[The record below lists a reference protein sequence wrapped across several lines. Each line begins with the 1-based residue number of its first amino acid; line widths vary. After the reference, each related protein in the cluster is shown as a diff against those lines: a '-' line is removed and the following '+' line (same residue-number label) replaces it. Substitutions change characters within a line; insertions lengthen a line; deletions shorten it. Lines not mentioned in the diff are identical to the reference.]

1 MRKLLLLVVL
11 CIIGG
16 ASFTYAQSTLLTVP
30 PLNGGN
36 GSGGTTFNLDVTNP
50 IIIQEIE
57 AALQS
62 SNQDIEIWYST
73 TPIAGP
79 PNITAANGWTLLQTT
94 NITGLSAGLTPVLSS
109 IPLTTPLVLTPG
121 SYAFYVGCSSCSVVY
136 TTWNSSN
143 QDTFTDGNIT
153 IYTGQNIGY
162 GGSVPSP
169 TFHPRQFNGGIT
181 YIPASTAPNDA
192 GISAIIE
199 PTVYCAGDLVDLT
212 VNVRNYGTAQLDSCF
227 IVWNAGSISD
237 SGWFDVNL
245 DTFSGVGPTDTNLVL
260 GNYVMPPGLVNIEVY
275 SRFPNGL
282 PDTVNT
288 NDTATKASSPALNG
302 VFTIDPLGAGPN
314 NYTDFTSAV
323 SDLVNFGVCGPVV
336 FNVADTVYDEQ
347 LDFAD
352 PILGISAINTVT
364 FQSTSGNPQACRVEF
379 STASANFDGAVKFV
393 AGAKHL
399 HFKEIKFHNTIATTN
414 FSNVVKF
421 NGDADSISF
430 VGCVFEND
438 ITSSTSTNASLVH
451 KDNVKSTDV
460 VFDSCT
466 FIKGSHG
473 IYWDGNNTNYDVR
486 TVVTNSVFQDQ
497 YDVGA
502 YFYYQDDATV
512 SHNEISSNSSYN
524 FSYGMWLYYFT
535 GSDVQVKNNHIYQDS
550 TNTWPR
556 DGMYMVNWVG
566 DINQSADVSGNVIS
580 MPNGGRYGVYMSND
594 IFVDFANNSI
604 LFVDP
609 STSDEAVY
617 ITGGAANRFY
627 NNAVSADSNALTM
640 FVSGPAISY
649 SNNNAFG
656 GNTGFTWNGSH
667 PDLASLIAATQMDSN
682 SIWLTGAMY
691 SDTVT
696 LRSCNDSLNGTGTD
710 NANYLMDIQGDP
722 AMVGAYDIGAD
733 QFETTSSF
741 NLQDTVGLCP
751 GGTAN
756 LEAWYF
762 DTIVWNSTDTGN
774 YFQTNLP
781 GSVVVQAMGLCGVAH
796 DTIVVSPAEPVDLP
810 STSVI
815 CLGAS
820 GTIDAGISNATYSWS
835 TGETTQ
841 TITVSTEGTYSVT
854 VTDQDGCVSDDMT
867 TAENSVPVSLNE
879 EEVLCDGGS
888 VTIDAG
894 ISGGSYSWST
904 GESTQTIS
912 VTSSGPVSVTVTDA
926 NGCISDA
933 TTDVVDV
940 LFPGAG
946 FTSEELTF
954 SATFTNTSTNGESYL
969 WLFGDGDSSTVENP
983 SHVYPWSSADS
994 IEYTVTLITY
1004 NACGSDTTTST
1015 IYIGNAVSV
1024 NEIVGGGS
1032 ISLFPNPAS
1041 DQVQLRFED
1050 VANSSEV
1057 SLLLTDVQGRTV
1069 LSRSLNLSGGLQVEN
1084 IDVSRLASGPYILV
1098 IEGSGVF
1105 VKNRLI
1111 VE

>member
-1 MRKLLLLVVL
+1 MRKLVLILPLLCALFSIDTALAQPFSQSTTFTCFASPAGTSALFNIPTPATPSADGTITLYYRGDIDNSTEFMTLIDENGGTIGQTIPSGSFADQCKTTEDSIMFNVPLATLITWVANGSVDFEVDPESTISTTLCTPCSGARIKLEYPQVTGPNDIGVASIDTPNVFCAGPQDLVV
-11 CIIGG
+11 
-16 ASFTYAQSTLLTVP
+16 TVS
-30 PLNGGN
+30 NY
-36 GSGGTTFNLDVTNP
+36 GT
-50 IIIQEIE
+50 
-57 AALQS
+57 
-62 SNQDIEIWYST
+62 NQ
-73 TPIAGP
+73 
-79 PNITAANGWTLLQTT
+79 
-94 NITGLSAGLTPVLSS
+94 V
-109 IPLTTPLVLTPG
+109 
-121 SYAFYVGCSSCSVVY
+121 
-136 TTWNSSN
+136 
-143 QDTFTDGNIT
+143 DTFTVIHT
-153 IYTGQNIGY
+153 I
-162 GGSVPSP
+162 
-169 TFHPRQFNGGIT
+169 NGGAPVLDVFTNILLDT
-181 YIPASTAPNDA
+181 VNGTGSSTAQIN
-192 GISAIIE
+192 
-199 PTVYCAGDLVDLT
+199 L
-212 VNVRNYGTAQLDSCF
+212 GTYTINS
-227 IVWNAGSISD
+227 S
-237 SGWFDVNL
+237 
-245 DTFSGVGPTDTNLVL
+245 TT
-260 GNYVMPPGLVNIEVY
+260 IEVY
-275 SRFPNGL
+275 TMMPNTVA
-282 PDTVNT
+282 DTVNT
-288 NDTATKASSPALNG
+288 NDTVTKVVVPSLNG

-323 SDLVNFGVCGPVV
+323 SDLLNFGVCGPVV

-347 LDFAD
+347 LDFTD
-352 PILGISAINTVT
+352 PILGVSATNTIT
-364 FQSTSGNPQACRVEF
+364 FQSTSGNPQDCRVEF
-379 STASANFDGAVKFV
+379 STASANFDGVVKFV

-399 HFKEIKFHNTIATTN
+399 HFKEIKFYNTIGTTN

-438 ITSSTSTNASLVH
+438 IITSTSTNASLVH

-460 VFDSCT
+460 VFDSCS

-473 IYWDGNNTNYDVR
+473 IYWDGNSTNYDVR

-497 YDVGA
+497 YDVGT
-502 YFYYQDDATV
+502 YLYYQDDPTV
-512 SHNEISSNSSYN
+512 SHNEISSSSSYG
-524 FSYGMWLYYFT
+524 FSYGMWLYNFT
-535 GSDVQVKNNHIYQDS
+535 GSEVEVKNNHIYQDS
-550 TNTWPR
+550 TDIWPR

-594 IFVDFANNSI
+594 IFVDFANNSV
-604 LFVDP
+604 LFVET
-609 STSDEAVY
+609 STADEAVY

-640 FVSGPAISY
+640 YVAGPAISY

-667 PDLASLIAATQMDSN
+667 SDLASLIAATQMDSN

-691 SDTVT
+691 SDTLT
-696 LRSCNDSLNGTGTD
+696 LRSCNDSLNGVGTD
-710 NANYLMDIQGDP
+710 NANYMMDIQGDP

-741 NLQDTVGLCP
+741 DLQDTVGLCP
-751 GGTAN
+751 GGTVN

-781 GSVVVQAMGLCGVAH
+781 GSVVVQGMGLCGVAH
-796 DTIVVSPAEPVDLP
+796 DTIVVSPAVPVDLP
-810 STSVI
+810 TTSVI

-820 GTIDAGISNATYSWS
+820 GTIDAGISNATYAWS

-841 TITVSTEGTYSVT
+841 TITVSTEGSYSVT

-888 VTIDAG
+888 VTLDAG
-894 ISGGSYSWST
+894 ISGGSYNWST

-912 VTSSGPVSVTVTDA
+912 VTSSGPVSVTVTDV

-940 LFPGAG
+940 LFPAAS

-954 SATFTNTSTNGESYL
+954 SATFTNSSTNGESYL

-1004 NACGSDTTTST
+1004 NACGSDTTTSV
-1015 IYIGNAVSV
+1015 INVGNAVSV
-1024 NEIVGGGS
+1024 NEIIGGGS

-1050 VANSSEV
+1050 IVNSGEV
-1057 SLLLTDVQGRTV
+1057 NLLLTDVQGRSV

-1084 IDVSRLASGPYILV
+1084 IDVSRLAAGPYIV
-1098 IEGSGVF
+1098 IIEGPGVS